1 MRFREAFAKG
11 DAATKAS
18 ALVFGLGC
26 AVRGQLARGLAFLLA
41 EAIYII
47 YMASFGW
54 GYVSMLPSLG
64 KNQQGWVFDEAQG
77 IDVMSAGDNSMLILL
92 FGVVS
97 LFVAAAAVYT
107 AAKSVK
113 ASYGSQLLAASGK
126 KLPGIADDLR
136 SLLDKNLHVTMLSI
150 PVLGVVAFTVLPL
163 VFMILMAFTNFDR
176 FHQPPGNLFTWIGF
190 GNFTD
195 VFWQNPHWSS
205 TFLRILGWTMIW
217 AVFATFTNF
226 FFGMAVAL
234 MINKKGIKLK
244 KLWRTVFVMT
254 IAVPQFVS
262 LMLMSRI
269 LHNEGPLNVLLQ
281 QLRLVPGAVHF
292 LTDGTLARVT
302 VIVVNLWV
310 GIPYTILSTTG
321 ILMNIPAEQYES
333 AHIDGANV
341 IQEFMHITLPHMI
354 FVMTP
359 ALITAFVG
367 NINNFNVIYFLTGGG
382 PNTLDYFQGGKTDLL
397 VTWLYKLTVNE
408 QNYSLA
414 STIGIMIFFITATL
428 SLIVYN
434 HSGSIKNEEGYQ

>member
-1 MRFREAFAKG
+1 MRFGTAFSKG

-18 ALVFGLGC
+18 LIIFGLGN
-26 AVRGQLARGLAFLLA
+26 AVRGQLIRGLAFFVS
-41 EAIYII
+41 EIIYIV
-47 YMASFGW
+47 YMLRFGC
-54 GYVSMLPSLG
+54 GYIGMLMTLG
-64 KNQQGWVFDEAQG
+64 VTQQGWVFDEKQG
-77 IDVMSAGDNSMLILL
+77 IDVLVSGDNSMLILL
-92 FGVVS
+92 FGVIS
-97 LFVAAAAVYT
+97 LFVSALAVYM

-113 ASYGSQLLAASGK
+113 TSYASQLLAAAGK
-126 KLPGIADDLR
+126 KLPGIGDDLR
-136 SLLDKNLHVTMLSI
+136 TLLDKNLYVTMLSLPI
-150 PVLGVVAFTVLPL
+150 LGIVSFTVLPL
-163 VFMILMAFTNFDR
+163 IFMILMAFTNFDR

-190 GNFTD
+190 ENFTN

-205 TFLRILGWTMIW
+205 TFIRILGWTLIW

-226 FFGMAVAL
+226 LFGMIVAL
-234 MINKKGIKLK
+234 MINKKGIKFK
-244 KLWRTVFVMT
+244 KMWRTVFVMT

-281 QLRLVPGAVHF
+281 QWHLASGAVHF
-292 LTDGTLARVT
+292 LTEDMLARVT

-321 ILMNIPAEQYES
+321 ILMNIPEEQYES

-341 IQEFMHITLPHMI
+341 IQEFMNITLPHMI

-414 STIGIMIFFITATL
+414 STIGIMIFIITATL

-434 HSGSIKNEEGYQ
+434 RSGSIKNEEGYQ